1 MMMMVLMMIAPAQRT
16 LGEEDD
22 SFLPVPQ
29 RPRVEL
35 SSPRGAD
42 GIGPGGRLKVTG
54 SGRNVQRMEV
64 LLAWDGGTMKLEASG
79 AEIDQTAVL
88 PPIAGRVTVTLHG
101 CGADGACAEDSVELR
116 TPRETLIDDLILY
129 AREIAQDDRQ
139 NFLRADDPQ
148 DAGTC
153 KNYIAR
159 LLLNCSDSYGL
170 LSAPNAAL
178 SLPLN
183 ADKADCRPW
192 RYGVMWTNL
201 PREAGNPF
209 VEVGSFR
216 ESGEKERAANAEEAA
231 AFLRTA
237 RRGDVLQF
245 VGNYGDGNGP
255 HTLLLTEDCDGET
268 LTFTDSN
275 RKGKRIGRTR
285 YGWVQFGVRKPVK
298 WLADVLAGP
307 GCGGTLYRLCD
318 EIIRR

>member
-1 MMMMVLMMIAPAQRT
+1 MMVLMMTFPALRT

-22 SFLPVPQ
+22 SFLPAPQ

-35 SSPRGAD
+35 TSPGEED
-42 GIGPGGRLKVTG
+42 GVGPGGRLKVAG

-64 LLAWDGGTMKLEASG
+64 RLAWEGGTMKLESPG
-79 AEIDQTAVL
+79 DEIDQTALL
-88 PPIAGRVTVTLHG
+88 PPIAGRVTVTLCG
-101 CGADGACAEDSVELR
+101 YGADGACAEDSVTLK
-116 TPRETLIDDLILY
+116 TPRETLIDELICN
-129 AREIAQDDRQ
+129 AKEIAQDSAQ
-139 NFLRADDPQ
+139 NFSRADDPQ

-159 LLLNCSDSYGL
+159 LLLSCSDSYGL
-170 LSAPNAAL
+170 LSAPDAAL
-178 SLPLN
+178 ALPLN

-192 RYGVMWTNL
+192 RYGVMWADL

-209 VEVGSFR
+209 VEAGSFR
-216 ESGEKERAANAEEAA
+216 ESGEKKREENAEAA
-231 AFLRTA
+231 AALLRTA
-237 RRGDVLQF
+237 KRGDVLQF

-255 HTLLLTEDCDGET
+255 HTLLFTEDCDGAT

-275 RKGKRIGRTR
+275 RKGKRVGRTR
-285 YGWVQFGVRKPVK
+285 YGWVQFGVQKPVK